1 LCLALVMASLKKVGV
16 ETGKRIILLI
26 DDLHSEL
33 DDKAQKKVY
42 QTLAGLDLQLFISN
56 IDRRLPEGLQAK
68 EFKMFHVEHGTIR
81 PRISS

>member
-1 LCLALVMASLKKVGV
+1 MASLKKVGV
-16 ETGKRIILLI
+16 ETEKQIILLV

-33 DDKAQKKVY
+33 DDKAQRKVY
-42 QTLAGLDLQLFISN
+42 QQLADMDLQLFISN
-56 IDRRLPEGLQAK
+56 IDNRLPEGLQAK